1 MAIAETATAIVKKK
15 AEIKNTPRRKLLPL
29 ERMFREIGT
38 VQATHKMSKKQ
49 FLKFSQKHGDL
60 QMERESDGT
69 VIIMPLVLG
78 GSGKREAK
86 IIAYLGM
93 WQMQS
98 EMGEVYGS
106 TTGFDLPDGST
117 RAPDAAWISDE
128 RLADMSPEEEENN
141 FIPVVPDFVVE
152 LRSSS
157 DRLAKM
163 KNKMKDIWMKNGV
176 RLGWL
181 IDPYKEKVY
190 IYREDGSS
198 DIVEGFSGNI
208 LSGEDIMPGFELPLE
223 KLKLKKKKKGK

>member
-1 MAIAETATAIVKKK
+1 MAIAATAIATKK
-15 AEIKNTPRRKLLPL
+15 AEVKKTHRRKLLPL

-38 VQATHKMSKKQ
+38 VQAKHKMSKKQ

-69 VIIMPLVLG
+69 VIIIPLVLG
-78 GSGKREAK
+78 GSGKRENL
-86 IIAYLGM
+86 IGFYLRY
-93 WQMQS
+93 WQLQTG
-98 EMGEVYGS
+98 MGEVYGS

-128 RLADMSPEEEENN
+128 RMAGMTSETEENS

-152 LRSSS
+152 LCSSS
-157 DRLAKM
+157 DHLTEV
-163 KNKMKDIWMKNGV
+163 KNKMKDVWMKNGV

-181 IDPYKEKVY
+181 IDPYKEKIY

-198 DIVEGFSGNI
+198 DTLDGFSGNV
-208 LSGEDIMPGFELPLE
+208 LSGEDIMPGLEMPLE
-223 KLKLKKKKKGK
+223 KLKLGKKKKG